1 MEMKRSSLFLLF
13 LLTGLFVKT
22 QAAEP
27 LRHHII
33 VALDKAGCEDWIGAD
48 EVGEDINRLLK
59 TTLGSLLGQESA
71 PASAQRHLFE
81 KGDYVSFVG
90 FKINEAQHD
99 MNVFALP
106 VSFGKEKMAYKKY
119 SLEQLCDITTQGW
132 RRIAHKDNNY
142 GFNPYSLVSVAKAYA
157 LSALQSDGQQV
168 GRTFAILVSDK
179 HYNGN
184 NFYNEIQALCHKQ
197 KEQAYWGQEDILD
210 SKRILDQC
218 YRVEQN
224 YVIKYITSVEVW
236 YGNIQSPKGF
246 VELYEYV
253 PLQQNFTLTSA
264 INYPTHLKAIRHRG
278 GYRIELPLAWTNN
291 ESYRFRHLEAFP
303 NPSDKAIY
311 KTPSDAMSISHLNDT
326 VVTFEVPADKSVK
339 SIQLRAWLN
348 LHDGFYNATLMSP
361 NEESPIELG
370 RDGLNTMV
378 PIEYEEDATI
388 LGMRMPDF
396 MWLPFID
403 DQYTAANIWKYYL
416 PFLLLILFIYLLVR
430 PESYKAK
437 AEDFTIIEKE
447 K

>member
-1 MEMKRSSLFLLF
+1 MNLKINRYSFLFFF
-13 LLTGLFVKT
+13 LLTGLLVEAQT
-22 QAAEP
+22 VEP

-33 VALDKAGCEDWIGAD
+33 IALDKAGCESWIGAD
-48 EVGEDINRLLK
+48 EVGEDINRLLTTEMYRFEGQK
-59 TTLGSLLGQESA
+59 TKSKIS
-71 PASAQRHLFE
+71 QRHLFE
-81 KGDYVSFVG
+81 HGDYVSIVG
-90 FKINEAQHD
+90 FKINEDQHD
-99 MNVFALP
+99 MNVYTLP
-106 VSFGKEKMAYKKY
+106 MSLGKSKMTYEEL
-119 SLEQLCDITTQGW
+119 SLEQLCDVTTQKW
-132 RRIAHKDNNY
+132 NLIAHKDNNY
-142 GFNPYSLVSVAKAYA
+142 GKNPYSLVSVAKAYA

-184 NFYNEIQALCHKQ
+184 NFYNEIQAFCNKQ
-197 KEQAYWGQEDILD
+197 KELAQKDILD
-210 SKRILDQC
+210 SKKILEKC
-218 YRVEQN
+218 YLVEQN

-236 YGNIQSPKGF
+236 YGNILSPKGYI
-246 VELYEYV
+246 ELYEYV
-253 PLQQNFTLTSA
+253 PLQQNFRLTSA
-264 INYPTHLKAIRHRG
+264 INFPTHLRAIRYRG

-326 VVTFEVPADKSVK
+326 VVTFEVPSDKSVK

-388 LGMRMPDF
+388 LGLRMPDF
-396 MWLPFID
+396 MWLPFVG